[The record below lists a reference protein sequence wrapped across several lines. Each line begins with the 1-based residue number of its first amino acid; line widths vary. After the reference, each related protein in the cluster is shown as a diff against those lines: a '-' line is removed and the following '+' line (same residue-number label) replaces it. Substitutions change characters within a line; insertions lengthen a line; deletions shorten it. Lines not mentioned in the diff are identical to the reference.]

1 MKHSL
6 KLLFIIVVGLLPTVL
21 FAQNSSSMPGQ
32 NGRKAAVNYDYF
44 PHRQYAFVWRNWA
57 VVPKEKIAQILSTS
71 TENVEKLATSMGLPA
86 VQSVEPEWATTRGYI
101 TVLRRNWHLLP
112 YEQLTQLL
120 GMSEEEL
127 KFRLIEDDF
136 LLTKLGKIKP
146 YCEPLRYVEPTVDMQ
161 SRAARIASDV
171 APLAYAFTPEEPR
184 FGFVREFEHI
194 GHSAEKRVQNN
205 NGFELRMIFPYFA
218 AFGDPLL
225 DHELTTY
232 PEELFRRLSDVGVN
246 GIWVHSVLRMMVEPD
261 DKGFPGDKDAAKRI
275 EGLNKLVARAAKYG
289 IKIYLYVNEPRA
301 LETEFFASSEQRKA
315 YGGVV
320 NGDLQTF
327 CPSNPDVLDWL
338 TRSMNSLFSQVD
350 GLGGVFTITASEN
363 LTTCVAHNK
372 KHLCERCKDKPYEE
386 LIAAVNHAIERGVHS
401 AAPEAKVIAWDWGWP
416 EDKCE
421 AVINLLPK
429 QCWFMSVSEWSKP
442 IKRGGI
448 ESKVGEY
455 SISTVGPGP
464 RALRNWE
471 FARRAG
477 LKTVAKVQVN
487 STWEMSVVPAI
498 PALDLVAQ
506 HAENLSQQ
514 SVDGVMLSWSLGGYP
529 SENLKLFQSFKR
541 GDNADDVLRDL
552 ALAEYGQ
559 SVVAQVREAWRACS
573 ESFKEYPYHS
583 NTIYF
588 GPHHMGPAN
597 PLLKLPSGYNATMVG
612 LPYDDLK
619 KWSSVY
625 PADVWISQMA
635 KAAEGFGRGVEILK
649 EAMQVVDDNHRSKLE
664 NLYHRAEMVRIHLQS
679 SAEQGRF
686 VAARNDYYFAR
697 NNAVRKAHIE
707 AMRQACAAQ
716 RELITDALN
725 IVVRNSSIG
734 YESSNHYFYLPID
747 LVESYISTLH
757 IEEWLN
763 TETQLMDIK

>member
-6 KLLFIIVVGLLPTVL
+6 KLLFIIVVGLLPAVL
-21 FAQNSSSMPGQ
+21 FAQSSSSMPGQ

-120 GMSEEEL
+120 GMSKEEL

-194 GHSAEKRVQNN
+194 GQSAEKRVQNN

-225 DHELTTY
+225 DHELITY

-372 KHLCERCKDKPYEE
+372 KHLCEHCKDKPYEE

-401 AAPEAKVIAWDWGWP
+401 AAPEAKVITWDWGWP

-559 SVVAQVREAWRACS
+559 SVAAQVREAWRACS

-619 KWSSVY
+619 KWCSVY

-697 NNAVRKAHIE
+697 NNAVRKANIE

-716 RELITDALN
+716 RELITDALK

-763 TETQLMDIK
+763 AETQLMYIK

>member
-1 MKHSL
+1 MKHIL
-6 KLLFIIVVGLLPTVL
+6 KLLLVVVVGLLPVVAK
-21 FAQNSSSMPGQ
+21 AQSASTMPGQ
-32 NGRKAAVNYDYF
+32 NGKKEAVYYDYF
-44 PHRQYAFVWRNWA
+44 PHRQYTFVWRNWA
-57 VVPKEKIAQILSTS
+57 VVPKEKIAETLSTS
-71 TENVEKLATSMGLPA
+71 VENVEHLATSMGLPA

-136 LLTKLGKIKP
+136 LLTKLGKVKP
-146 YCEPLRYVEPTVDMQ
+146 YCEPLRYVEPTSEMQ
-161 SRAARIASDV
+161 ARAARIAADV
-171 APLAYAFTPEEPR
+171 APLAHAFTPEEPR
-184 FGFVREFEHI
+184 FGFVREFENL
-194 GHSAEKRVQNN
+194 GQSTEKKIEND

-232 PEELFRRLSDVGVN
+232 PEELFRRLSGVGVN

-301 LETEFFASSEQRKA
+301 LEKEYFESSEQRKA

-320 NGDLQTF
+320 SGDLQTF

-338 TRSMNSLFSQVD
+338 TRSMNSLFSRVE

-372 KHLCERCKDKPYEE
+372 KHLCEHCKDTPYEE

-442 IKRGGI
+442 IERGGVT
-448 ESKVGEY
+448 SKVGEY

-514 SVDGVMLSWSLGGYP
+514 SVNGVMLSWSLGGYP

-541 GDNADDVLRDL
+541 GEKADDVLRDM
-552 ALAEYGQ
+552 AVAEYGQ
-559 SVVAQVREAWRACS
+559 SVAAQVREAWKACS
-573 ESFKEYPYHS
+573 EGFKEYPYHS

-597 PLLKLPSGYNATMVG
+597 PLLRVPSGYNATMVG

-619 KWSSVY
+619 KWRSVY
-625 PADVWISQMA
+625 PADVWISQMD
-635 KAAEGFGRGVEILK
+635 KAAEGFDRGVEILEQALQK
-649 EAMQVVDDNHRSKLE
+649 VDGEHRAKLE
-664 NLYHRAEMVRIHLQS
+664 NLYRRAEMVRIHLQS

-686 VAARNDYYFAR
+686 VESRNNYYFAR
-697 NNAVRKAHIE
+697 NNAVRKENIDI
-707 AMRQACAAQ
+707 MRKACIAQ
-716 RELITDALN
+716 RALITRALS
-725 IVVRNSSIG
+725 IVECDSSIG

-747 LVESYISTLH
+747 LVESYLSTLY

-763 TETQLMDIK
+763 SESSQMN

>member
-6 KLLFIIVVGLLPTVL
+6 KLLFIIVVGLLPTLL

-194 GHSAEKRVQNN
+194 GQSAEKRVQNN

-372 KHLCERCKDKPYEE
+372 KHLCEHCKDKPYEE

-471 FARRAG
+471 YARRAG

-559 SVVAQVREAWRACS
+559 SVAAQVREAWRACS

-619 KWSSVY
+619 KWCSVY

-649 EAMQVVDDNHRSKLE
+649 EAMQVVDDEHRSKLE

-716 RELITDALN
+716 RELITDALK

-763 TETQLMDIK
+763 AETQLMD

>member
-1 MKHSL
+1 MKHLL
-6 KLLFIIVVGLLPTVL
+6 KLLLLIVVGLLPAAAS
-21 FAQNSSSMPGQ
+21 AQGEGTMPGQ
-32 NGRKAAVNYDYF
+32 NYRKMAVDYDYF

-57 VVPKEKIAQILSTS
+57 VVEKAKIAQILSTS
-71 TENVEKLATSMGLPA
+71 VENVERLATSMGLPA

-146 YCEPLRYVEPTVDMQ
+146 YCEPLHYVEPTAEMQ
-161 SRAARIASDV
+161 ARAARIAADV

-194 GHSAEKRVQNN
+194 GKSSEMRIENN

-232 PEELFRRLSDVGVN
+232 PEELFRRLSEVGVN
-246 GIWVHSVLRMMVEPD
+246 GIWVHSVLRMLVEPD
-261 DKGFPGDKDAAKRI
+261 DKGFPGDKDAAARI
-275 EGLNKLVARAAKYG
+275 VGLQKLVARAAKYG

-301 LETEFFASSEQRKA
+301 LEKEYFASSEQRKA

-320 NGDLQTF
+320 SGDLQTF
-327 CPSNPDVLDWL
+327 CPSNPEVLAWL
-338 TRSMNSLFSQVD
+338 TRSMNSLFKQVE

-363 LTTCVAHNK
+363 LTTCVAHNRQ
-372 KHLCERCKDKPYEE
+372 HLCERCKDKPYEE
-386 LIAAVNHAIERGVHS
+386 LIAAVNQAIERGVHS

-421 AVINLLPK
+421 AVIKRLPK
-429 QCWFMSVSEWSKP
+429 ECWFMSVSEWSKP
-442 IKRGGI
+442 IERGGI
-448 ESKVGEY
+448 KAKVNEY

-471 FARRAG
+471 FARQAG

-487 STWEMSVVPAI
+487 STWEMSIVPAV

-514 SVDGVMLSWSLGGYP
+514 NVNGVMLSWSLGGYP
-529 SENLKLFQSFKR
+529 SENLKLFQSFQR
-541 GDNADDVLRDL
+541 GDKADDVLRDL
-552 ALAEYGQ
+552 ALAEYGEG
-559 SVVAQVREAWRACS
+559 VAAQVREAWKACS
-573 ESFKEYPYHS
+573 EGFKEYPYNS
-583 NTIYF
+583 ATAYF

-597 PLLKLPSGYNATMVG
+597 PLLKVPAGYHATMVG

-619 KWSSVY
+619 KWRSVY
-625 PADVWISQMA
+625 PAEVWIAQMEKVA
-635 KAAEGFGRGVEILK
+635 QGFGRGAEILVQALQEVD
-649 EAMQVVDDNHRSKLE
+649 EAHRAKLE
-664 NLYHRAEMVRIHLQS
+664 NLYRRAEIVRIHTQS
-679 SAEQGRF
+679 AAEQGRF
-686 VAARNDYYFAR
+686 ITARNDYYFAR
-697 NNAVRKAHIE
+697 NNAERKACIE
-707 AMRQACAAQ
+707 AMRKACNTQ
-716 RELITDALN
+716 QELITKALE
-725 IVVRNSSIG
+725 IVVRESSIG

-747 LVESYISTLH
+747 LVESYLSTLH
-757 IEEWLN
+757 IEQWLSS
-763 TETQLMDIK
+763 EQQQME

>member
-6 KLLFIIVVGLLPTVL
+6 KLLFIIVVGLLPTLL

-194 GHSAEKRVQNN
+194 GQSAEKRVQNN

-559 SVVAQVREAWRACS
+559 SVAAQVREAWRACS

-619 KWSSVY
+619 KWCSVY

-649 EAMQVVDDNHRSKLE
+649 KAMQVVDDEHRSKLE

-697 NNAVRKAHIE
+697 NNAVRKANIE

-716 RELITDALN
+716 RKLITDALK

-763 TETQLMDIK
+763 AETQLMD